1 MFSFI
6 GLLMVLKSF
15 AEKSN
20 VEKAWLLVIMNHFW
34 VALAIAFNE
43 NFDFTDIHLYLSG
56 VLVAGVLGY
65 ACIKRLKYLEKDL
78 NLAQYQGYAYRHP
91 ILALSFLLSCLGL
104 SGFPITP
111 TFIGEDLIF
120 SHIHEDQIVLACFV
134 TLSFIIDGLS
144 IIRMYARL
152 FLGPHIKSPTE
163 MAYRSA

>member
-1 MFSFI
+1 
-6 GLLMVLKSF
+6 
-15 AEKSN
+15 
-20 VEKAWLLVIMNHFW
+20 
-34 VALAIAFNE
+34 
-43 NFDFTDIHLYLSG
+43 
-56 VLVAGVLGY
+56 
-65 ACIKRLKYLEKDL
+65 
-78 NLAQYQGYAYRHP
+78 
-91 ILALSFLLSCLGL
+91 LGL